1 MANVFTDEMSLFI
14 KIFQVMALYPS
25 SFILKIYSL
34 FNFGITIFIFI
45 SAFCIFPVLENDNSL
60 SLLVGGLV
68 FVGILLTNLMNI
80 TQAFFS
86 VNQQTEIY
94 RKFDQIDLKLANQL
108 LVHTD
113 YKRIRRRLIVKYILL
128 CLVLF
133 VIHVISI
140 VSVTVYGV
148 AFSYYVHLI
157 IPVGVIR
164 LRCIQNMFY
173 VDLINEKLKSMN
185 QKLNDM
191 ISRNHDKMAFILFSH
206 KLQKFDV
213 QEKKISSSLYE
224 QIITLKQIYGK
235 IFDVSNLINDV
246 FGWSLLFVVTQYFI
260 EFTSNGYWLFLALEN
275 LLEHSFAIQSLCSIF
290 PIAILLTTMANSCF
304 NCSENAQQLGV
315 LIHKIERDI
324 NSDLQNALIREFSL
338 QLIHEPITITANGF
352 FSINFTLIGGMAAS
366 TVTYLV
372 ILIQFQLSEIKKTS
386 NSTVS

>member
-1 MANVFTDEMSLFI
+1 MFI
-14 KIFQVMALYPS
+14 KIFQAMALYPS

-34 FNFGITIFIFI
+34 LGFGITVFIFI
-45 SAFCIFPVLENDNSL
+45 SAFFIFPVLENDNSL

-80 TQAFFS
+80 AQAFFS

-94 RKFDQIDLKLANQL
+94 KKFDQIDLMLADKL
-108 LVHTD
+108 LVHVP
-113 YKRIRRRLIVKYILL
+113 YMKIRRRLFIKYTL
-128 CLVLF
+128 LVL
-133 VIHVISI
+133 VLLAIHVASI

-157 IPVGVIR
+157 IPVGAVR

-191 ISRNHDKMAFILFSH
+191 ISCNHDKMAFILFSH

-213 QEKKISSSLYE
+213 KEKKISSSLYE

-246 FGWSLLFVVTQYFI
+246 FGWSLLFVVSY
-260 EFTSNGYWLFLALEN
+260 
-275 LLEHSFAIQSLCSIF
+275 
-290 PIAILLTTMANSCF
+290 
-304 NCSENAQQLGV
+304 
-315 LIHKIERDI
+315 
-324 NSDLQNALIREFSL
+324 
-338 QLIHEPITITANGF
+338 
-352 FSINFTLIGGMAAS
+352 
-366 TVTYLV
+366 
-372 ILIQFQLSEIKKTS
+372 
-386 NSTVS
+386 